1 MKFTQINQHQGKD
14 ETENNNIDV
23 MEDDNSKN
31 ESNDTKSVEY
41 NSTFINSLF
50 SILNTST
57 DYHYSFHDNYNY
69 VSKIG
74 VEKVSN
80 SSTSEVSK
88 NQENF

>member
-1 MKFTQINQHQGKD
+1 
-14 ETENNNIDV
+14 

-31 ESNDTKSVEY
+31 ESNDTKSEED

-50 SILNTST
+50 SILNTFT
-57 DYHYSFHDNYNY
+57 DYHYRAHDNYNY